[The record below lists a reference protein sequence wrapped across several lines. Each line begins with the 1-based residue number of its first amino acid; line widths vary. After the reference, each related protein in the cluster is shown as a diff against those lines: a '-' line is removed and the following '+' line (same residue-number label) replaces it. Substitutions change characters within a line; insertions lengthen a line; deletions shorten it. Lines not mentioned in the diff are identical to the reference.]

1 MEVHMGKIGFVGLA
15 FAISGLV
22 LPCILIALTP
32 WSDMAA
38 TAGAVLFCL
47 GQGVSLVCGV
57 IAWREP
63 VGKASAGLAAS
74 MLVFA
79 VVTYLF
85 FSQASNRAR
94 VEEALRMEEEIHNVE
109 NRKSGQHK

>member
-1 MEVHMGKIGFVGLA
+1 
-15 FAISGLV
+15 
-22 LPCILIALTP
+22 
-32 WSDMAA
+32 
-38 TAGAVLFCL
+38 
-47 GQGVSLVCGV
+47 
-57 IAWREP
+57 
-63 VGKASAGLAAS
+63 